1 MANFE
6 HRYRKRNFK
15 HIERRGKNQASQKE
29 SDKNEGRIS
38 GAEVSKARPAYFSK
52 WSREYV
58 QRAVDDC
65 KAITVF
71 VEGLITQWGPL
82 DMFKAMSR
90 FGTVIDIFI
99 PGRPKWNGIRYGFV
113 RFVNVRNIV
122 EVLARIN
129 SSLGAVGE
137 IRANVA
143 RERRKRVASVKEFP
157 QSSRSL
163 NDGAVI
169 REGRSFKEAVA
180 HGCSASSLMKGQ
192 EEECDGTFIVFNPKQ
207 ESLAFLN
214 SCTFGVFSEDVP
226 AGHFRSRLM
235 IMLGRPVNVKLL
247 GGNYV
252 QVSFDSREEMLS
264 CVQAEEA
271 WNDGSLMLF
280 REWQEGDCASNRLC
294 YLNVSGIPPHA
305 WCEEFFGLIVVRF
318 GKLVKL
324 ENRMDTS
331 DHLESRVEQQN
342 STKDNHDGTDVSM
355 VPCSVNHTPV
365 VASDRKALRSPVM
378 DGNNTSQTPFRSSKL
393 SRILKRLLEPMLA
406 WSEHWHAHLLSK
418 GFKKVVSSGVKSPS
432 MHQIVGPSPL
442 IWVGPNR
449 FTIERGSSSRS
460 RFEVG
465 RVDGPLLVQ
474 GLTKSHANLTCGHQS
489 DTMPSDD
496 EAIESSPTIDKP
508 LSRTNGGEDKS
519 IGFSINRM
527 LSFLEKTRANSSLR
541 TKRRRKLNIRGSI
554 KPLCSGDSSTQDDDI
569 VVGNRRA
576 IAEAEERA
584 IPLEV
589 ERNTEAAKTLEV
601 GRAIGLEEDRVPK
614 EVMTYTF
621 QSLIAEMGF
630 NAAPAE
636 GFPSFGL

>member
-15 HIERRGKNQASQKE
+15 YIERRGKNQASQKE
-29 SDKNEGRIS
+29 SDKNEGRNS
-38 GAEVSKARPAYFSK
+38 GAEVSKARPVYFSK

-71 VEGLITQWGPL
+71 VEGLPSQWGPL
-82 DMFKAMSR
+82 DIFKAVS
-90 FGTVIDIFI
+90 
-99 PGRPKWNGIRYGFV
+99 

-122 EVLARIN
+122 EVLVRIN
-129 SSLGAVGE
+129 SGLGAVGE

-169 REGRSFKEAVA
+169 REG
-180 HGCSASSLMKGQ
+180 
-192 EEECDGTFIVFNPKQ
+192 
-207 ESLAFLN
+207 
-214 SCTFGVFSEDVP
+214 SEDVP
-226 AGHFRSRLM
+226 AGDFRSRLM

-252 QVSFDSREEMLS
+252 LVSFDSWKEMLS

-294 YLNVSGIPPHA
+294 YLNVSGVPPHA

-324 ENRMDTS
+324 ENSMDTS
-331 DHLESRVEQQN
+331 DHLEIARIQVLTSYKNPINCSFTTLIGKLSFDVYVHEDQSCAEQQN
-342 STKDNHDGTDVSM
+342 STKDNHDGTDASM
-355 VPCSVNHTPV
+355 VPCSVNHTLV

-378 DGNNTSQTPFRSSKL
+378 DGNNTSQDPFQIFETIKNLEKGRSKMMPGGRNKEKDYGKEFSASSKTNNDSCWNPCSHGL
-393 SRILKRLLEPMLA
+393 STSTP
-406 WSEHWHAHLLSK
+406 HLLSK

-432 MHQIVGPSPL
+432 MQQIVGPSPFN
-442 IWVGPNR
+442 WVGPNR
-449 FTIERGSSSRS
+449 FTMERGSSSRS

-465 RVDGPLLVQ
+465 
-474 GLTKSHANLTCGHQS
+474 
-489 DTMPSDD
+489 
-496 EAIESSPTIDKP
+496 
-508 LSRTNGGEDKS
+508 
-519 IGFSINRM
+519 
-527 LSFLEKTRANSSLR
+527 
-541 TKRRRKLNIRGSI
+541 
-554 KPLCSGDSSTQDDDI
+554 
-569 VVGNRRA
+569 
-576 IAEAEERA
+576 
-584 IPLEV
+584 
-589 ERNTEAAKTLEV
+589 
-601 GRAIGLEEDRVPK
+601 
-614 EVMTYTF
+614 
-621 QSLIAEMGF
+621 
-630 NAAPAE
+630 
-636 GFPSFGL
+636 